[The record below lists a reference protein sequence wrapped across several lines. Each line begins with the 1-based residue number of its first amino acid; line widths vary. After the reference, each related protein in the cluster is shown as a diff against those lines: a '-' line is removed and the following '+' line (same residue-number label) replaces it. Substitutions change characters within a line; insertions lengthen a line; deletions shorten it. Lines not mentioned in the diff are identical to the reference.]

1 MDKITL
7 KDQVG
12 GTKNRVTLMKVDG
25 AENTYDVY
33 ADRTGVTQV
42 GDEITAAALMQIQ
55 DNAEQAIGDAT
66 GYDRVIPYAEGTQ
79 TTAKVISAPVE
90 PAAERTAGLCVR
102 VKMPAAFDETFYL
115 AVSTWSAPIAAEE
128 SVTGYTPVWPAGI
141 YTFTYNGTAWRLP
154 LPMAAGTAYTNL
166 RVGMAIESSA
176 MYTDNAVDAETA
188 RAQQVETALNH
199 TVRRSYSPALHG
211 TGAGEAV
218 HITDSAAES
227 DFSRLAVIGRSTQ
240 DGEPAPDTPIAIAG
254 VQPATVRVCGKNL
267 ADESMAKWANIS
279 GNPPAL
285 LAKSAAVG
293 STLTITSTEYRG
305 IGVSVPVAPSA
316 KYTVRMDGIA
326 YAGNGSRML
335 HVGYYKSLKDVS
347 YSTKAI
353 SRYSTN
359 LTASDTSKSV
369 SFTTPE
375 NCYAVVVAYAA
386 YPVAANDTI
395 RVDHITTMEGTE
407 ASYAPY
413 AGTDYPLTL
422 TTPMYSLPGG
432 ADEIDL
438 VSGAETRRCGVITLD
453 GTETW
458 MVRKANATSASFS
471 TPVSNVAIGAAYPA
485 ISTIG
490 FRAGRYGVDGYEGTT
505 SDSGTSSRP
514 QISVLYSRI
523 GSSAEDTDADKIS
536 KFKAWLASH
545 PVTLVYQLANPV
557 TADHARAD
565 IAQPTPEANV
575 SADGAP
581 VDVTYSRDLQTVIDT
596 LQAAILAAGSN

>member
-1 MDKITL
+1 MDKISL

-12 GTKNRVTLMKVDG
+12 GVKNRVTLIKVEG
-25 AENTYDVY
+25 TENTYDVY

-42 GDEITAAALMQIQ
+42 GDEITAADINQIQ
-55 DNAEQAIGDAT
+55 DNAERAIGDAT

-90 PAAERTAGLCVR
+90 PAAENTAGLCVR
-102 VKMPAAFDETFYL
+102 VKMPVAFDETFYL

-141 YTFTYNGTAWRLP
+141 YTFTYDGTAWRLP
-154 LPMAAGTAYTNL
+154 LPMAAGTAYTDNRANL
-166 RVGMAIESSA
+166 AITSSA
-176 MYTDNAVDAETA
+176 QYTDNAVDAETA
-188 RAQQVETALNH
+188 RAQQAETALSH
-199 TVRRSYSPALHG
+199 AIRRSYSPALHG
-211 TGAGEAV
+211 TAAGETV

-240 DGEPAPDTPIAIAG
+240 DGEPSPDTPIAIAG
-254 VQPATVRVCGKNL
+254 VQPRAVRVCGKNL
-267 ADESMAKWANIS
+267 ANIPDKTVSNSNYVGFTDVYSKNGPGVMHMVDKSKIYTLSAYIDNTSGETTSGVKVWYVKDGVIKAFNTANSVTI
-279 GNPPAL
+279 P
-285 LAKSAAVG
+285 VG
-293 STLTITSTEYRG
+293 SKGISTYV
-305 IGVSVPVAPSA
+305 I
-316 KYTVRMDGIA
+316 D
-326 YAGNGSRML
+326 
-335 HVGYYKSLKDVS
+335 
-347 YSTKAI
+347 
-353 SRYSTN
+353 
-359 LTASDTSKSV
+359 LTALNWDGVTGLFPGLDLRAGGEGKTV
-369 SFTTPE
+369 SASQVQFEAGDAATPFE
-375 NCYAVVVAYAA
+375 
-386 YPVAANDTI
+386 
-395 RVDHITTMEGTE
+395 
-407 ASYAPY
+407 PY

-458 MVRKANATSASFS
+458 AVRKANATSASFS
-471 TPVSNVAIGAAYPA
+471 TAVSNAAIGAAYPA

-505 SDSGTSSRP
+505 SDSGTSNRP

-596 LQAAILAAGSN
+596 LSAAVLAAGSN

>member
-12 GTKNRVTLMKVDG
+12 GTKNRVTLIKVDG

-55 DNAEQAIGDAT
+55 DNAEQAIGDVT
-66 GYDRVIPYAEGTQ
+66 GYDRVIPYRSS
-79 TTAKVISAPVE
+79 VRLSPSLISAPVD
-90 PAAERTAGLCVR
+90 PAPSQTAGLCVR
-102 VKMPAAFDETFYL
+102 IKIDASFDTSCSL
-115 AVSTWSAPIAAEE
+115 GVSTWSAPIAAEE

-141 YTFTYNGTAWRLP
+141 YTFTYDGTAWRLP
-154 LPMAAGTAYTNL
+154 LPMSAGTAYT
-166 RVGMAIESSA
+166 
-176 MYTDNAVDAETA
+176 D
-188 RAQQVETALNH
+188 TALSDHDH

-211 TGAGEAV
+211 TASGEAV
-218 HITDSAAES
+218 RLTDSAAES

-254 VQPATVRVCGKNL
+254 VQPSSVRVCRKNL
-267 ADESMAKWANIS
+267 ANIPDKTVSNAVYVGFSDVYSKNSPGVMHMVDKSKIYTLSAYIDNTS
-279 GNPPAL
+279 GAADSGVKVWYTKNGTVSVFNPV
-285 LAKSAAVG
+285 S
-293 STLTITSTEYRG
+293 S
-305 IGVSVPVAPSA
+305 VSVPV
-316 KYTVRMDGIA
+316 
-326 YAGNGSRML
+326 GSKGAATY
-335 HVGYYKSLKDVS
+335 VID
-347 YSTKAI
+347 
-353 SRYSTN
+353 
-359 LTASDTSKSV
+359 LTALNWDGVTGLFPGLDLRGSGEGKTV
-369 SFTTPE
+369 SASQVQFEAGDAATP
-375 NCYAVVVAYAA
+375 
-386 YPVAANDTI
+386 
-395 RVDHITTMEGTE
+395 
-407 ASYAPY
+407 YAPY

-471 TPVSNVAIGAAYPA
+471 TAVSNAAIGAAYPA

-505 SDSGTSSRP
+505 SDSGTSNRP

-581 VDVTYSRDLQTVIDT
+581 VDVTYSRDLQKAFDT
-596 LQAAILAAGSN
+596 LQAAVLAAGSN